1 MKRTKIIC
9 TIGPASETVEK
20 IKTMAL
26 GGMDVARINLSHGTL
41 EDLNR
46 YIQNIHQA
54 SEKINKPIPILLDT
68 QGPEI
73 RIGSFIDNKVQL
85 VAGRLFTLTID
96 EKLGD
101 QKSVSVL
108 YDGFIHEV
116 KEGMVILLND
126 GLIKLRV
133 EKECVRDIVC
143 RVEVGGELSN
153 HKKINIPESPLSLP
167 SLSQM
172 DKDKLRR
179 GITLGIDFIAGSF
192 IRSAQDV
199 QEITQFLSAIHRGQ
213 KINMIAKIENQSG
226 IDHLDEIIK
235 AADGIMIARGDLGVE
250 IMTEAVPV
258 VQKEIIK
265 KCNECG
271 KPVITATQM
280 LESMTEHSTPT
291 RAEASDVAN
300 AILDGTD
307 AVMLSGETAVG
318 KFAIE
323 AVETMTRIAIETE
336 KIFPFSFRADN
347 AKNSLGVPDVI
358 CQSAVSMAK
367 QLNAR
372 VIITP
377 THSGYTACH
386 VAKYRPQAPI
396 LAVTDQESV
405 YRQLFLVWGTEPFL
419 TSFAKST
426 DLMLEK
432 GIEHAKSDHRVKA
445 GDYIVITAGV
455 PVWVTGTTN
464 LVKVHQV

>member
-20 IKTMAL
+20 IKAMVLA
-26 GGMDVARINLSHGTL
+26 GMDVARINLSHGTL
-41 EDLNR
+41 EDMER
-46 YIQNIHQA
+46 YIQNIHQV
-54 SEKINKPIPILLDT
+54 SHNINKPIPILLDT

-73 RIGSFIDNKVQL
+73 RIGSFINNKVQL
-85 VAGRLFTLTID
+85 VSGHLFTLTIE

-101 QKSVSVL
+101 EKSVSVL
-108 YDGFIHEV
+108 YDEFIQEV
-116 KEGMVILLND
+116 KEGMSILLND

-133 EKECVRDIVC
+133 EKKCTRDIICKV
-143 RVEVGGELSN
+143 VVGGELSN
-153 HKKINIPESPLSLP
+153 HKKLNIPESALSLP

-179 GITLGIDFIAGSF
+179 GIMLGIDFIAGSF
-192 IRSAQDV
+192 IRSSHDV
-199 QEITQFLSAIHRGQ
+199 HEILQFLSTVDPGQ
-213 KINMIAKIENQSG
+213 KINMVAKIENQAG
-226 IDHLDEIIK
+226 IDHLDEIIE

-250 IMTEAVPV
+250 IMTETVPV

-265 KCNECG
+265 KCNQCG

-280 LESMTEHSTPT
+280 LESMTAHSTPT

-318 KFAIE
+318 KYSIE
-323 AVETMTRIAIETE
+323 VVETMARIAVETE
-336 KIFPFSFRADN
+336 KIFPFSVHTDGQ
-347 AKNSLGVPDVI
+347 KNILGVPDVI
-358 CQSAVSMAK
+358 CQSAVAMAK

-372 VIITP
+372 VIITS

-396 LAVTDQESV
+396 LAITDQESV
-405 YRQLFLVWGTEPFL
+405 YRQLFLVWGIEPFL

-426 DLMLEK
+426 DMMLEK
-432 GIEHAKSDHRVKA
+432 GIEHAKSDHRVKT